1 MNIVQIQYL
10 LSAVS
15 LHSIHKAAEKYN
27 ISPQGASKAIRMLEQ
42 ELGIVLME
50 RSTKGVFLTED
61 GAKILDKFQAIL
73 DNGSVKKI

>member
-42 ELGIVLME
+42 ELCIVLME
-50 RSTKGVFLTED
+50 RSTKGVF
-61 GAKILDKFQAIL
+61 
-73 DNGSVKKI
+73 